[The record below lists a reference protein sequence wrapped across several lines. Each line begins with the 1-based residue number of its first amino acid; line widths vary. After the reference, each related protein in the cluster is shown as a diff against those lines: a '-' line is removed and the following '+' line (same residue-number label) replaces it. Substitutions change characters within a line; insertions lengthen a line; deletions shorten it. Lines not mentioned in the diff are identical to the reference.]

1 MHLSQTSQTWAADD
15 QTWLRSR
22 HGLES
27 AVPCTLDTST
37 FTANLHYPDGFLKSG
52 LALTLN
58 GTSQKYEPWATTK
71 VLAGFLAFSVPVVSV
86 NGVVDTTADPVGA
99 MVDHVSVVKARL
111 PIAVD
116 ATGFSTCPTVR
127 AY

>member
-1 MHLSQTSQTWAADD
+1 MYLQQTSQAWGADD

-27 AVPCTLDTST
+27 ATPCTLDVST
-37 FTANLHYPDGFLKSG
+37 FTKNSHYPDGYLKSG
-52 LALTLN
+52 LALTYN
-58 GTSQKYEPWATTK
+58 TTSHLFEPWATTK
-71 VLAGFLAFSVPVVSV
+71 VLAGFLAFPVPVGQG
-86 NGVVDTTADPVGA
+86 GVVDTAIDVVGA
-99 MVDHVSVVKARL
+99 RVDHVSVVRAKL

-116 ATGFSTCPTVR
+116 DAGLATCPTVR